1 MYEWTEDQKALRNS
15 INEWAEAIN
24 TEFPEEMPDREV
36 FLKRWETVK
45 QTGITALLVAEQYG
59 GLEQDIL
66 SAMYVMENFGR
77 ICDDAGL
84 SFGLSTH
91 IVSTGLP
98 IQRFG
103 TEAQKAHY
111 LPQLAAGEKI
121 GAHAITEAEVGSDA
135 WSMDTHADRN
145 ENGDFVINGSKT
157 FCSNGPIADTFIVY
171 ARTNADA
178 GTLGGFTAF
187 IVDKNTPGFTQGQ
200 PMHKMGLQS
209 STLCDLFFDD
219 VVVPKENV
227 LGKEGQ
233 GFSIFNYVMKW
244 EILISFVI
252 NVGEME
258 SLLQKTIA
266 YSKHRKQYGEPICK
280 YQAVSHKIANMKIG
294 LETSRAMLY
303 KAGSDMHRKVN
314 STTSLAM
321 AKVVTS
327 EAFVAASL
335 DAQQIFGGYGYMKE
349 AGIEKYLRNS
359 VASKI
364 YSGSSEVQR
373 NTIASMLGL

>member
-1 MYEWTEDQKALRNS
+1 MYEWTEDQKALRHS
-15 INEWAEAIN
+15 INEWSEALN
-24 TEFPEEMPDREV
+24 TEYPEDMADRDV

-103 TEAQKAHY
+103 NDAQKEKY
-111 LPQLAAGEKI
+111 LPLLAAGEKI

-135 WSMDTHADRN
+135 WNMDTHADKN
-145 ENGDFVINGSKT
+145 DNGDFVLNGSKT

-187 IVDKNTPGFTQGQ
+187 IVDKGTPGFTQGQ

-219 VVVPKENV
+219 VVIPKENV

>member
-15 INEWAEAIN
+15 INEWGEAIN
-24 TEFPEEMPDREV
+24 TEFPEDMPDREV

-66 SAMYVMENFGR
+66 SAMYVMENFGK

-103 TEAQKAHY
+103 TEAQKEQY
-111 LPQLAAGEKI
+111 LPLLAAGEKI

-135 WSMDTHADRN
+135 WNMDTHADRN
-145 ENGDFVINGSKT
+145 ENGDFVLNGSKT

-171 ARTNADA
+171 ARTNSDA

-187 IVDKNTPGFTQGQ
+187 IVDKGTPGFTQGQ

-233 GFSIFNYVMKW
+233 AFSIFNYVMKW